1 MKVIY
6 SKRLWS
12 LGNYSEAS
20 MDLNLIWLII
30 LSPIL
35 IPILIYSAI
44 RWKLDLRNVKQGK
57 TNKNRWEK

>member
-1 MKVIY
+1 VKVIY